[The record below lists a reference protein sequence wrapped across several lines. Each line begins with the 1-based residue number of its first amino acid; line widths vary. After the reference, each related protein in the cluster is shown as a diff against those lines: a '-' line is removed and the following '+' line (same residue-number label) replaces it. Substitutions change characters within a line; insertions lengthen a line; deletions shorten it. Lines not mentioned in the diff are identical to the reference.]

1 MEYCSEIPLDV
12 QIDQKEAYEHRLNV
26 TILFVYVWLM
36 VLTVFTI
43 WFFHNHRIPC
53 LHESGLV
60 LIYGL
65 IVGCVV
71 RYGVYVEPPSTIPV
85 QPSMENISE
94 FVTSLSKYGPP
105 DVMLLDI
112 GKLSNGTTYDAFN
125 KTLAYTYQGGM
136 QDISTDVKR
145 NTQFDTEVFFNILL
159 PPIIFHAGYSMKRR
173 FFFRNIGS
181 IIAYAFFGTT
191 ISTFT
196 VAGVM
201 YLVTVL
207 FPYLQNVVSILD
219 LLRFG
224 ALISATDPVTTL
236 SIFND
241 LNVEVNLFA
250 LVFGES
256 VLNDA
261 VAIVMTRTFQ
271 DYETKELSDDGD
283 NPAYKT
289 ALLAILDFIFVFGAS
304 FFVGSVVAI
313 INALVTK
320 FTRIKHLPQLES
332 SLLILMS
339 YSTYLLAEM
348 ANLSGIVAVL
358 FCGICQAHYTYNN
371 LSEESKGMTRQFF
384 SVLNFISENFIF
396 LYVGVSMIVDRDPQY
411 HMPLLVGAFVA
422 IIIGRAANIYPL
434 SFLLNLGRNKKIPW
448 KSQHMMFLSGLRG
461 AIAFG
466 LSINN
471 SATEGRR
478 TLRTITH
485 IIILVTVVIS
495 GGSTVNTLRW
505 LKIPTGNYN
514 NYSVHTIEYT
524 SRYLK

>member
-1 MEYCSEIPLDV
+1 MEYFSEIPLDV

-207 FPYLQNVVSILD
+207 FPYLQNVVSVLD

-271 DYETKELSDDGD
+271 DYETKELSDDGN

-304 FFVGSVVAI
+304 FFVGSIVAI
-313 INALVTK
+313 INALITK
-320 FTRIKHLPQLES
+320 FTRI
-332 SLLILMS
+332 
-339 YSTYLLAEM
+339 
-348 ANLSGIVAVL
+348 N
-358 FCGICQAHYTYNN
+358 IC
-371 LSEESKGMTRQFF
+371 
-384 SVLNFISENFIF
+384 LN
-396 LYVGVSMIVDRDPQY
+396 
-411 HMPLLVGAFVA
+411 
-422 IIIGRAANIYPL
+422 
-434 SFLLNLGRNKKIPW
+434 
-448 KSQHMMFLSGLRG
+448 
-461 AIAFG
+461 
-466 LSINN
+466 
-471 SATEGRR
+471 
-478 TLRTITH
+478 
-485 IIILVTVVIS
+485 
-495 GGSTVNTLRW
+495 
-505 LKIPTGNYN
+505 
-514 NYSVHTIEYT
+514 
-524 SRYLK
+524 